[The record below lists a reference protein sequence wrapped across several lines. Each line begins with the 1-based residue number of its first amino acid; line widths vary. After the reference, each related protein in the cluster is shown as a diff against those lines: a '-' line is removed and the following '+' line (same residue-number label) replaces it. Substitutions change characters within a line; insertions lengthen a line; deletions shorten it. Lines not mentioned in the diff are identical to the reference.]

1 MLVTS
6 QGVVHLSPWM
16 LKTIYLLFLLGPLV
30 LTAES
35 ADGVGANLYK
45 MRCASCHESG
55 TVRLPP
61 RSQMQDLTS
70 QAILGILENGVM
82 RKQAAAMSHGDRVVL
97 AQWLGRKTS
106 AMIDPDHLTNPCPK
120 NGVTGLD
127 TMAAWTSWGGGVA
140 NRRFQS
146 GGAAQLTANDTTKL
160 SLKWAF
166 AVPNATSMRSQ
177 PVVYNGRIV
186 VAGGNLL
193 YSLDA
198 QSGCA
203 YWAAELPVGARSG
216 ITIGAA
222 GGKELIFFGDHAGGV
237 QAFDFD
243 TGKAVWQSKMDDHFT
258 AMVTGT
264 PVYYDEKLYVPMASY
279 EEGAAVAQDYVCC
292 TFRGSVMAIDAATG
306 GVLWKTYTVQ
316 EPDAVTHV
324 NNRGAKSTGPSGA
337 GVWSAPTIDEEK
349 KLLYVTT
356 GDNYSDPVTDKSDG
370 LIALR
375 MDTGAIEWWKQF
387 RSGDAFNN
395 ACMDD
400 ENKNCPDAKGPD
412 FDFGSSAIMVGL
424 SNGKRALILTQK
436 SGAVYAVDPDR
447 QGDEIWHAQI
457 GKGGVLGGIEWG
469 AAADG
474 GRVYA
479 AISDEAFLESGKEND
494 LDPNTGGG
502 MFALALD
509 DGEKTW
515 ETPAKPCDAHR
526 PCSPAQQAAIS
537 VIPGV
542 VFSGSM
548 DGHLR
553 AYGTDDGEVLWD
565 YDTAR
570 DYTTVNGVE
579 GRGGSLDVAGPVIAG
594 GMVFAISGYDQAGAA
609 PGNVLLAFAADGK

>member
-1 MLVTS
+1 
-6 QGVVHLSPWM
+6 
-16 LKTIYLLFLLGPLV
+16 
-30 LTAES
+30 
-35 ADGVGANLYK
+35 
-45 MRCASCHESG
+45 
-55 TVRLPP
+55 
-61 RSQMQDLTS
+61 
-70 QAILGILENGVM
+70 
-82 RKQAAAMSHGDRVVL
+82 
-97 AQWLGRKTS
+97 
-106 AMIDPDHLTNPCPK
+106 MIDPDHLTNPCPK